1 MSDMDDSCMEN
12 ISGGPG
18 GGCDGPT
25 YTVFTEVFD
34 QHLNNNL
41 HIMNY
46 IWIIKTGYDGPTYMV
61 FGQDIVERNQFYIL
75 HNRYSYLGEQ
85 ILGLGSGTVWHGL
98 PSLTA
103 KNYLWNVV

>member
-1 MSDMDDSCMEN
+1 MDDMDDLCMEN

-61 FGQDIVERNQFYIL
+61 FGQGIVERN
-75 HNRYSYLGEQ
+75 
-85 ILGLGSGTVWHGL
+85 
-98 PSLTA
+98 
-103 KNYLWNVV
+103 

>member
-1 MSDMDDSCMEN
+1 MEGKKDPWALVGLVSWRTSPSESFPDLIGIWGPINSRGCWMLRKHCLHFYCTAEIDDLDDLCIEY

-46 IWIIKTGYDGPTYMV
+46 I
-61 FGQDIVERNQFYIL
+61 
-75 HNRYSYLGEQ
+75 
-85 ILGLGSGTVWHGL
+85 
-98 PSLTA
+98 
-103 KNYLWNVV
+103 